1 MLFEND
7 YWFFKGH
14 LSPKICDEIVSYALS
29 KKEQE
34 GVTGTPTES
43 TPEKE
48 AKKIRQSNVV
58 WLDDRWIYDI
68 LQSYVRTAN
77 ENANWNFDWDWSEK
91 IQFTKYKLNQF
102 YDWHQD
108 AWDKPYPKSFGPNQV
123 GKVRK
128 LSIVITLVDGSEY
141 EGGDLEMNFRHKTKV
156 DEIKKITEIRE
167 KGSVIVFPSFIWHRV
182 TPVTAGT
189 RYSLVN
195 WNLGFPFR

>member
-1 MLFEND
+1 MLYLKKNKKVQQELPQ
-7 YWFFKGH
+7 KT
-14 LSPKICDEIVSYALS
+14 LQK
-29 KKEQE
+29 KKE
-34 GVTGTPTES
+34 
-43 TPEKE
+43 
-48 AKKIRQSNVV
+48 KKIRQSNVV

-77 ENANWNFDWDWSEK
+77 ENANWNFYWDWSEK

-108 AWDKPYPKSFGPNQV
+108 AWDKPYPKSFGPNQA

-141 EGGDLEMNFRHKTKV
+141 EGGDLEMNFRHKNKV